1 MNTKDYV
8 QELESQLKATFKKAD
23 GSTVPFYV
31 KSNESELD
39 KQKTE
44 LQKLIDLGNSQGFIS
59 DNDAKTMSPSGKAVR
74 LYVQPKC
81 HKEMRENQKIPVCRP
96 ICSQSGANSE
106 WCSKFVD
113 FHVKGLVHEIPT
125 FIEDTA
131 PEVIKLYQLD
141 S

>member
-1 MNTKDYV
+1 MYPDIFV
-8 QELESQLKATFKKAD
+8 FLC
-23 GSTVPFYV
+23 
-31 KSNESELD
+31 
-39 KQKTE
+39 
-44 LQKLIDLGNSQGFIS
+44 
-59 DNDAKTMSPSGKAVR
+59 GKAGR
-74 LYVQPKC
+74 LYGQPKC
-81 HKEMRENQKIPVCRP
+81 HKEMKENQKIPVCRP

>member
-81 HKEMRENQKIPVCRP
+81 HKEMKEKMN
-96 ICSQSGANSE
+96 
-106 WCSKFVD
+106 
-113 FHVKGLVHEIPT
+113 GLVIDRDLVKEALKGNDSSLEIVLT
-125 FIEDTA
+125 
-131 PEVIKLYQLD
+131 IKYQGIRLQRD
-141 S
+141 Q